1 MTKLTTALFTGLLL
15 SVMSFS
21 TAFAADKTVMAQAV
35 KFEPMVVKISP
46 GDSVI
51 WRNMPTHNVQMMLVP
66 EGADKFTTKLGDNFS
81 HKFEKEGIY
90 VYQCDPHIGYG
101 MGGVVIVGNPVN
113 LDALKSADVSGGL
126 GRVLDEAIKSAEK
139 M

>member
-15 SVMSFS
+15 SVLSFS
-21 TAFAADKTVMAQAV
+21 NTFAADKIVVAQAL

-46 GDSVI
+46 GDSVS
-51 WRNMPTHNVQMMLVP
+51 WRNMPTHNVQMMIVP
-66 EGADKFTTKLGDNFS
+66 KGAEKFTTKLGDNFS
-81 HKFEKEGIY
+81 HKFEKEGVY

-126 GRVLDEAIKSAEK
+126 GRVLDEAIKASEK